1 MDGIVVATMAFLVL
15 AVLDA
20 FRCRHLTHNT
30 PMNRVPNL
38 NKSLIRLKSLVF
50 SMAINAVVFG
60 ADPALSEK
68 KWDRFRGENGLG
80 VLEKCQVQIPW
91 KESQVKVVV
100 LPGDGNG
107 SPILAGGMAFLLA
120 AESTDATRHVVGV
133 DIAKNSIAWTKSYP
147 SKKHA
152 LHKFSTY
159 ASSTPCADNERVY
172 FAWADPD
179 NVVVKAFTHAG
190 DEVWTR
196 NLGRY
201 VSQHGFGTS
210 PMLVDGKVILL
221 NSQDAQE
228 LPLGVQPGE
237 DKMIAMDCKSGKTA
251 WETALPTTRV
261 CYGVPSVR
269 KVGERTELVCSTTG
283 QGMFALDVDNGSVVW
298 SHACFEQRVCS
309 SSLLLG
315 NILIGTH
322 GSGGGK
328 DNRLVAWDIESQKEL
343 FRVNRAAPYVPTPV
357 SVDGL
362 LFLWSDNGIATC
374 VELSTGTSLWSNR
387 IGGDFSGSPVI
398 LGNKLI
404 NVSHD
409 GVVQVLAATREFQK
423 LGTVETGRTVRSTIA
438 ADNEHILL
446 RADSELLIVR

>member
-1 MDGIVVATMAFLVL
+1 MKKNPDINTLLV
-15 AVLDA
+15 
-20 FRCRHLTHNT
+20 RLTA
-30 PMNRVPNL
+30 
-38 NKSLIRLKSLVF
+38 LVF
-50 SMAINAVVFG
+50 IGAISAATIG
-60 ADPALSEK
+60 ADPVPGER

-80 VLEKCQVQIPW
+80 VLEKCQVPIPW
-91 KESQVKVVV
+91 QESQVKSVV
-100 LPGDGNG
+100 LPGNGNG

-120 AESTDATRHVVGV
+120 AEPTDATRHVVAV

-147 SKKHA
+147 SKTHA

-159 ASSTPCADNERVY
+159 ASSTPCADGERVY

-190 DEVWTR
+190 DEIWTR

-221 NSQDAQE
+221 NSQDAEE
-228 LPLGVQPGE
+228 LPPGVEPGE
-237 DKMIAMDCKSGKTA
+237 DKMIAMDCKSGKTV
-251 WETALPTTRV
+251 WETALPTSRV
-261 CYGVPSVR
+261 CYGVPSIR
-269 KVGERTELVCSTTG
+269 KVGERTELVCSTTSK
-283 QGMFALDVDNGSVVW
+283 GMFALDVSNGSVAW
-298 SHACFEQRVCS
+298 SHDCFEQRVCS
-309 SSLLLG
+309 SALLLG
-315 NILIGTH
+315 NVLIGTH

-362 LFLWSDNGIATC
+362 LFLWSDNGIVTC
-374 VELSTGTSLWSNR
+374 VELATGTSHWSNR
-387 IGGDFSGSPVI
+387 IGGDYSGSPVI
-398 LGNKLI
+398 IGNKLI

-409 GVVQVLAATREFQK
+409 GVVNILAATREFQK
-423 LGTVETGRTVRSTIA
+423 LGTIETGMPVRSTIA

-446 RADSELLIVR
+446 RTDSELLIVR